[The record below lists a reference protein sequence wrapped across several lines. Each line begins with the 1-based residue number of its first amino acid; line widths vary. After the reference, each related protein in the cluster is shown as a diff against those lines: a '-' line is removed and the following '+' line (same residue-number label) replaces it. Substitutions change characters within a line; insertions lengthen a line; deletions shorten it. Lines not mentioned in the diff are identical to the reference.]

1 MAYPLLL
8 FVALVACT
16 NAPKTK
22 FADNLQ
28 KEIPAAPSVQ
38 TDTVKTIDVIYR
50 STDKGKTWYSF
61 AKGIPAYATVT
72 GFATTKNKVFAATK
86 FNGVF
91 VWENGSDKWKPVNT
105 GLPDKAD
112 INAIA
117 AANNV
122 IVIGTFKQG
131 LFVSPDEGKTWKP
144 SAGNLQNIPI
154 RNLTVLKDKI
164 LAGTDNGIYIST
176 DKGNNWNHLFGNMQ
190 VNGFT
195 FLNGKLYAAVVNGAL
210 MSNDEGRTWNYIYRP
225 HTLHDISNDGKYIY
239 AMTLG
244 DGLLKTNSD
253 GLSWQNANKG
263 LPPLYTFEV
272 KNINNDLFAAQWH
285 GIYHSG
291 NNGTV
296 WSRINTGFNGLPD
309 STAFTTLEVTAFGI
323 LTGIGIR
330 K

>member
-1 MAYPLLL
+1 MTYPLLL
-8 FVALVACT
+8 FVALVVCT
-16 NAPKTK
+16 NVPKTK

-28 KEIPAAPSVQ
+28 KETPAAPSVQ
-38 TDTVKTIDVIYR
+38 TDSVRIIDVIYR
-50 STDKGKTWYSF
+50 SMDKGKTWSSF
-61 AKGIPAYATVT
+61 AKGIPADATVT

-91 VWENGSDKWKPVNT
+91 VWENGSDKWKPINT

-117 AANNV
+117 AGNNV

-131 LFVSPDEGKTWKP
+131 IFVSPDGGNTWRP
-144 SAGNLQNIPI
+144 SAGNLQNIPV
-154 RNLTVLKDKI
+154 RNLTAIKDKI

-176 DKGNNWNHLFGNMQ
+176 DKGNSWNHLFGNMQ

-195 FLNGKLYAAVVNGAL
+195 FLNWKLYAAVVNGAI
-210 MSNDEGRTWNYIYRP
+210 MSNDDGRTWNYIYKP

-244 DGLLKTNSD
+244 DGLLKTRND
-253 GLSWQNANKG
+253 GLIWENASKG
-263 LPPLYTFEV
+263 LPALYTFEV
-272 KNINNDLFAAQWH
+272 KNLNNDLFAAQWH
-285 GIYHSG
+285 GIYHSA
-291 NNGTV
+291 NNGTN
-296 WSRINTGFNGLPD
+296 WLKINTGVNGLPD
-309 STAFTTLEVTAFGI
+309 STAFTTLEITEFGI
-323 LTGIGIR
+323 LTGIGLR

>member
-1 MAYPLLL
+1 MTHLLLL

-28 KEIPAAPSVQ
+28 KEIPAVSSIQ
-38 TDTVKTIDVIYR
+38 TDTVRTIDVIYR
-50 STDKGKTWYSF
+50 STDKGKTWFSF
-61 AKGIPAYATVT
+61 ANGIPADATVT

-91 VWENGSDKWKPVNT
+91 VWENGSAKWKPVNT
-105 GLPDKAD
+105 GLSDKAD

-117 AANNV
+117 AGNNV

-131 LFVSPDEGKTWKP
+131 IFVSPEEGNTWK
-144 SAGNLQNIPI
+144 SAGNLQNISV
-154 RNLTVLKDKI
+154 RNLTVINDRI

-195 FLNGKLYAAVVNGAL
+195 FLNEKLYAAVVNGAL
-210 MSNDEGRTWNYIYRP
+210 MSNDEGRTWNYIYKP

-244 DGLLKTNSD
+244 DGLLKTSND
-253 GLSWQNANKG
+253 GLTWENASKG
-263 LPPLYTFEV
+263 LPSLYTFEI

-285 GIYHSG
+285 GVYYSA
-291 NNGTV
+291 NNGTN
-296 WSRINTGFNGLPD
+296 WSKINTGFNGLPD
-309 STAFTTLEVTAFGI
+309 STGFTTLEVTAFGI
-323 LTGIGIR
+323 LAGIGLR